1 MTESIRVALV
11 NDYEIV
17 LEGLRS
23 FLRRYAPDI
32 RVVELDV
39 NATPDRPV
47 DVTLFDTYGEA
58 EALRSRVRALAS
70 DATNGAV
77 VVFSFS
83 NNPALAKTLV
93 RAGAR
98 GFISKACPATQ
109 LVDGIRAA
117 ARGERVTS
125 LKRSQRATVVP
136 DLSWPGRGLHLTER
150 EGELLALLPTG
161 MTNREL
167 AAHLYLSEN
176 TIKTQLRSL
185 FSKLDVKNRVQAIT
199 VARAGILRRDRSA
212 MPVP

>member
-1 MTESIRVALV
+1 MRESIRVALV

-23 FLRRYAPDI
+23 FLRRYAPGI

-58 EALRSRVRALAS
+58 EALRGRVRALAS

-83 NNPALAKTLV
+83 NNAALAKSLV

-98 GFISKACPATQ
+98 GFISKASPASQ
-109 LVDGIRAA
+109 LVDGI
-117 ARGERVTS
+117 
-125 LKRSQRATVVP
+125 
-136 DLSWPGRGLHLTER
+136 
-150 EGELLALLPTG
+150 
-161 MTNREL
+161 
-167 AAHLYLSEN
+167 
-176 TIKTQLRSL
+176 
-185 FSKLDVKNRVQAIT
+185 
-199 VARAGILRRDRSA
+199 
-212 MPVP
+212 